1 MVEAAAEE
9 ETRQFVLFRLGE
21 EEYGLPI
28 SHVSSIIRYE
38 PATPVPHAPDEVEG
52 VISLRGRIVP
62 VVDMR
67 RQFSGVATDEDSPYE
82 RIVVTE
88 SEAGQIGLAVDSAN
102 EVATIPVAE
111 IRPAP
116 EAALTARTAEAIEGV
131 AAYDER
137 LVVLLR
143 LENAI
148 PTEEYGR
155 LSSGEGEEHA

>member
-1 MVEAAAEE
+1 VGAVADV
-9 ETRQFVLFRLGE
+9 ETRQFVLFRLGD

-28 SHVSSIIRYE
+28 TQVSSIIRYE
-38 PATPVPHAPDEVEG
+38 AATPVPHAPGAVEG
-52 VISLRGRIVP
+52 VISLRGRVVP
-62 VVDMR
+62 VVDMH
-67 RQFSGVATDEDSPYE
+67 RQFDVAPTEEETGYD

-116 EAALTARTAEAIEGV
+116 QAALTTRAAEAIEGV
-131 AAYDER
+131 ATYQDR
-137 LVVLLR
+137 LIVLLR
-143 LENAI
+143 LERTI

-155 LSSGEGEEHA
+155 LSSEEGEGHA